1 LSLNPNSYIL
11 FPSFPF
17 DLCRIT
23 EILPNLDPKL
33 NENLRFGG
41 IPWLLIIPVV
51 LGVVLAILIQAV
63 SLYSEWSE
71 AKDRKSHPW
80 AQLGPAGNMLRTFV
94 MLLSHIVPYYP
105 ILSLGYVVGFS
116 DYNLSVILDYHGL
129 SHEPMSALIS
139 PNFTFNITGSIP
151 QEKQARGEPIEADL
165 GYGY

>member
-1 LSLNPNSYIL
+1 MVRSKGPEKPSLGSAG
-11 FPSFPF
+11 PSW
-17 DLCRIT
+17 
-23 EILPNLDPKL
+23 EHA
-33 NENLRFGG
+33 EN
-41 IPWLLIIPVV
+41 ICDAII
-51 LGVVLAILIQAV
+51 
-63 SLYSEWSE
+63 
-71 AKDRKSHPW
+71 
-80 AQLGPAGNMLRTFV
+80 
-94 MLLSHIVPYYP
+94 PYYP